1 MDGTT
6 QPEIAVLVSSYQRP
20 RHLIRVLHSIAAQ
33 QGVDGKF
40 EVVVTDD
47 GSEDDTFSLVEEFAE
62 SVSFPVGFTTHRHET
77 YQLAR
82 CRNEGVRASSA
93 PYILFLDGDCLIPPD
108 HLRIHLDRRQP
119 GVVYAGY
126 CVLLDEATSLGIGIP
141 ETNRGEFVHHAS
153 SSELRKLQKMD
164 RKSRFYEWIRHPT
177 KPKLFGGNVGI
188 HRSDYEDINGYDEA
202 FEGWGCEDD
211 DLRLRLRQ
219 AGKRIRSILRWTRT
233 YHLWHPMGSTTP
245 KQWKDGA
252 NVSRLKRN
260 QIPTR
265 CERGLDSTGDVNVVR
280 FSRRAA

>member
-33 QGVDGKF
+33 QGVDGRF

-47 GSEDDTFSLVEEFAE
+47 GSEDDTFSLVEEFAA

-93 PYILFLDGDCLIPPD
+93 PYLLFLDGDCLIPPD
-108 HLRIHLDRRQP
+108 HLHIHLQRRQS
-119 GVVYAGY
+119 GVIYAGY
-126 CVLLDEATSLGIGIP
+126 CALLDEATSSELGIP
-141 ETNRGEFVHHAS
+141 EVQSGDFVNRAS
-153 SSELRKLQKMD
+153 SQELNKLKKMD
-164 RKSRFYEWIRHPT
+164 RKSRLYEWIRHPT

-188 HRSDYEDINGYDEA
+188 HRDDYEEINGYDEA

-211 DLRLRLRQ
+211 DLRIRLRQ

-245 KQWKDGA
+245 KEWKEGA
-252 NVSRLKRN
+252 NVSRLKRS

-265 CERGLDSTGDVNVVR
+265 CERGLDSTTDLNVSR
-280 FSRRAA
+280 FARRAA